1 MPGMSPHSNRS
12 FKPEWNEPA
21 KNVAGSPSN
30 RKLGTPEG
38 PQAQLQAKRSPMRQR
53 PAPGDIASPSSSP
66 LGNKNVIAKS
76 RPPSP
81 GMGMIAM
88 KRPPSPGD
96 ANRAPPSPGRN
107 SPMPPAVRL
116 SNESFEEENKS
127 EVKKSPQKQ
136 KSVRFDE
143 SPPKQRFIFSQN
155 PSIAAPP
162 SRINVSS
169 GSTQKNQGYEEEDNK
184 PKEEAKKTDTF
195 LNQPASP
202 LKKQSNNPLRN
213 NPLFLQRMAEAADSE
228 SDEDEELEM
237 ANAKEKIVTKA
248 TKKLTGMEKMKK
260 LAEISNAKDL
270 LPVCLTPDK
279 GTSADEDSD
288 FGSPLKFVDGPL
300 PSNESEMSATGDANI
315 DKFSNAGENWST
327 AQKSS
332 SKNKLI
338 AGLNKRGMNYAGSPL
353 DVPAFSDEPLLQKEE
368 MTDDMVATGDDN
380 IDKVS
385 NAGKH
390 VSKAQKSPSTN
401 KRSEGLKKR
410 ALNSVKSSSRFSQ
423 ASLTSTVPSTTTNE
437 TKSKPTAPSLQTNIS
452 ETSVSQK
459 VMKESISVFVEK
471 ANKPES
477 ASQKVVKQSMSPLH
491 EMVNKPESS
500 SSPQKE
506 KPAVETT
513 TADRTSQKKP
523 SSSISPNNYVPT
535 AVDNSAGSQSI
546 SDNLSAQSMSSRRKM
561 TIAEKLEKKR
571 STIRSSRRDSS
582 ASLVSAGGRSTA
594 SGKSR
599 KEILDKVKGRMS
611 RSPSPSPLM
620 KKHMHSTQLSVRSKS
635 PMRQMIE
642 AREKK
647 AAKKVEEVDDTF
659 IFLSSAEKEDVKHP
673 MRQMIETREK
683 KAAKKAEEVDDT
695 SIISSS
701 AEKEDVKQNIS
712 GYKDDSVELSKQR
725 HLASQTLNSVPS
737 LISAPSDEK
746 IKITSSTSSEHLS
759 VRAGLSL
766 LHKQNSTMHNLRN
779 PTKVK
784 SPTTKEKIQ
793 STKSLSDNMNRMKV
807 LREKQQRRDAL
818 KVQELE
824 VTVSPKAIFE
834 GSPPNGQS
842 SPSRLNDD
850 TDEDIRHEHFSKPAD
865 DEDDDFSID
874 EFHKDLSPSPKESGT
889 GIAGKKQ
896 SGPLGSRSPWAEVM
910 EQRLKENEVDGVHF
924 NFDDHYTGE
933 TWSSDAGEKQR
944 QVAPQASSP
953 PREEKMPSSPPKP
966 PLFVQSGVATERNLS
981 FNNGKQ
987 SVPLQMSGP
996 MHQNQIYDENVFVG
1010 AYEDLL
1016 PRSTNPLLVRT
1027 CEPTIPTSL
1036 MSVNAHF
1043 AIFGQPV
1050 KEDTLQTMLEADP
1063 VEVSTRTHKPVAA
1076 HQENTLTIPAIAP
1089 PALKRFEAPEA
1100 SAARQGNRSTIPALD
1115 LPAPETPDAMRP
1127 FSPSEFM
1134 EVKRP
1139 TNDQPDQ
1146 EFQRDPFPINSLSSS
1161 NSNDKYFTPPHN
1173 LVDGVKEP
1181 PQGEDE
1187 SYLEES
1193 IIASTLIGQVHVGSL
1208 DEDAETANDVSESI
1222 AEWWDKSYAHTQDD
1236 HVNSD
1241 IKKALSNSKDSISID
1256 EPGNYIIDDSDDD
1269 VFFGLDEGS
1278 PASKG
1283 SPTKRPIPSKVRSG
1297 KGRRVLEVSDSE
1309 DDSDFDKIMDESE
1322 SPQRTKKDFPPPPPK
1337 STPPNKGKKKNF
1349 QQKDADTT
1357 FNGISATDLDSS
1369 GEVNEKSPSPRKEN
1383 DKVSR
1388 IKRSP
1393 ESVKRKDTIGHSTY
1407 DDATF
1412 GNATLETGTFGEYTN
1427 DDSKTYDDGT
1437 YDDTLD
1443 DRSYSSK
1450 SSRSDGS
1457 HTFGSATL
1465 ESMALNKRERKKWS
1479 DWERKDQDTVFSGYS
1494 DDFTMDSREMHVVME
1509 RRALAHEQLL
1519 MHAYTALS
1527 RPPPLGMAEKGTVL
1541 PEQHQSQL
1549 ANSSNSQYQSDGE
1562 NQVPVGPRLSKTIV
1576 KQRQVLEKFCV

>member
-1 MPGMSPHSNRS
+1 MPGVSPRPVSNRS
-12 FKPEWNEPA
+12 ITPEWNEPA

-53 PAPGDIASPSSSP
+53 PSPGDIAIPSSSP
-66 LGNKNVIAKS
+66 LGNKNAIAKS

-81 GMGMIAM
+81 GMGMIGT
-88 KRPPSPGD
+88 KRPPSPGDANRAPPSPGD

-107 SPMPPAVRL
+107 SPMPPAVGF
-116 SNESFEEENKS
+116 SNESFEEESKS
-127 EVKKSPQKQ
+127 EEKKSPQKQ

-169 GSTQKNQGYEEEDNK
+169 GSTQKSQGYEEADKK
-184 PKEEAKKTDTF
+184 PKEEAIEPVPF

-228 SDEDEELEM
+228 SDEDEELGKV
-237 ANAKEKIVTKA
+237 NAKEKIGTKS
-248 TKKLTGMEKMKK
+248 TKKKLTGMEKMKK

-270 LPVCLTPDK
+270 SPMCSTPDK

-300 PSNESEMSATGDANI
+300 PSNESVSQPKEMFGTGDAADI
-315 DKFSNAGENWST
+315 DKFSNAGKHLST
-327 AQKSS
+327 
-332 SKNKLI
+332 N
-338 AGLNKRGMNYAGSPL
+338 
-353 DVPAFSDEPLLQKEE
+353 
-368 MTDDMVATGDDN
+368 
-380 IDKVS
+380 
-385 NAGKH
+385 
-390 VSKAQKSPSTN
+390 AQKSPSANIRT
-401 KRSEGLKKR
+401 EGLQKR
-410 ALNSVKSSSRFSQ
+410 GLNSVKSSSRFSQ
-423 ASLTSTVPSTTTNE
+423 ASLTSTVSSTTTNE
-437 TKSKPTAPSLQTNIS
+437 TKSKPTAS
-452 ETSVSQK
+452 ETSPSVSQK
-459 VMKESISVFVEK
+459 VMKQSISALVQK

-477 ASQKVVKQSMSPLH
+477 VSQEVVKQSMSPK
-491 EMVNKPESS
+491 KPESP
-500 SSPQKE
+500 SSPQKKE
-506 KPAVETT
+506 KAAVETT
-513 TADRTSQKKP
+513 TFVRTSQKKP
-523 SSSISPNNYVPT
+523 SSSISSVPT
-535 AVDNSAGSQSI
+535 ALDNSAGSQSV
-546 SDNLSAQSMSSRRKM
+546 SDNASALSMNSLRKM
-561 TIAEKLEKKR
+561 TITEKLEKKR
-571 STIRSSRRDSS
+571 STIQSSRRGSS

-611 RSPSPSPLM
+611 RSPSPSPLI
-620 KKHMHSTQLSVRSKS
+620 KKHMPSTQKSDRSKS
-635 PMRQMIE
+635 SMQKMIE

-647 AAKKVEEVDDTF
+647 V
-659 IFLSSAEKEDVKHP
+659 
-673 MRQMIETREK
+673 
-683 KAAKKAEEVDDT
+683 AKKAEEFDDAST
-695 SIISSS
+695 ISSS
-701 AEKEDVKQNIS
+701 TEKEEVKQNIS
-712 GYKDDSVELSKQR
+712 GYEDDSVEPSKQR
-725 HLASQTLNSVPS
+725 HISSQTLNSVPS

-746 IKITSSTSSEHLS
+746 IKVASSTPSEHLS
-759 VRAGLSL
+759 VRAGQIL
-766 LHKQNSTMHNLRN
+766 LRKQNSSMHDMRN
-779 PTKVK
+779 PTKATIL
-784 SPTTKEKIQ
+784 TTKEKVH
-793 STKSLSDNMNRMKV
+793 SNKSLSDNMTRMKV

-824 VTVSPKAIFE
+824 VTVSPKASFE
-834 GSPPNGQS
+834 GSPPNRQS
-842 SPSRLNDD
+842 SPSRLIYG
-850 TDEDIRHEHFSKPAD
+850 TDEDIRNEHFSKPAD
-865 DEDDDFSID
+865 DDGDDFSID

-896 SGPLGSRSPWAEVM
+896 SGRLGSRSPWAEVM

-924 NFDDHYTGE
+924 NFDDHYNGE
-933 TWSSDAGEKQR
+933 TWSSDGGEKQGHM
-944 QVAPQASSP
+944 APQASSP
-953 PREEKMPSSPPKP
+953 HRGANMPFTPPKP
-966 PLFVQSGVATERNLS
+966 PLFVQSVVATERNPSL
-981 FNNGKQ
+981 NNEKQ
-987 SVPLQMSGP
+987 SVPLQMPGP
-996 MHQNQIYDENVFVG
+996 THPNQIYDENVFVG

-1043 AIFGQPV
+1043 AIFGQTV
-1050 KEDTLQTMLEADP
+1050 KEDTMRTLLEADP
-1063 VEVSTRTHKPVAA
+1063 VEVSTRTHKPFAA
-1076 HQENTLTIPAIAP
+1076 RQENTPTIPAVAP
-1089 PALKRFEAPEA
+1089 PALKRIE
-1100 SAARQGNRSTIPALD
+1100 
-1115 LPAPETPDAMRP
+1115 APETPAARQENTPTIPATDLPAVKRVQAPETPGAMRP

-1146 EFQRDPFPINSLSSS
+1146 EFQKDPFPINSLSSS
-1161 NSNDKYFTPPHN
+1161 NSDDIYFSPPHN

-1187 SYLEES
+1187 SFLEES

-1256 EPGNYIIDDSDDD
+1256 EPGNKINDDSDDD
-1269 VFFGLDEGS
+1269 VFFGLDAGS

-1283 SPTKRPIPSKVRSG
+1283 DPKKRPMPPKGRSG
-1297 KGRRVLEVSDSE
+1297 KGGRVLEVSDSE
-1309 DDSDFDKIMDESE
+1309 DDSDFDKIMDEKE

-1337 STPPNKGKKKNF
+1337 STPPNKGKKKNL

-1369 GEVNEKSPSPRKEN
+1369 GEVNEKALSPRKESAN
-1383 DKVSR
+1383 SNTLKKDKVSR
-1388 IKRSP
+1388 IKKSP

-1412 GNATLETGTFGEYTN
+1412 GNATLETGTLGEYTN
-1427 DDSKTYDDGT
+1427 DDSRTYDDGT

-1457 HTFGSATL
+1457 YTFGSETL

-1479 DWERKDQDTVFSGYS
+1479 DWERKDQDTVFSGYNS
-1494 DDFTMDSREMHVVME
+1494 TDDFTMESREMHVVME

-1541 PEQHQSQL
+1541 PEQQQPQL
-1549 ANSSNSQYQSDGE
+1549 ANSNSSQYQSDGE
-1562 NQVPVGPRLSKTIV
+1562 NQVPVGLRASKTIV

>member
-1 MPGMSPHSNRS
+1 MPGMSPRPVSNRS
-12 FKPEWNEPA
+12 ITPEWNEPA
-21 KNVAGSPSN
+21 KNVAGSSSN

-53 PAPGDIASPSSSP
+53 PSPGDIASPSSSP
-66 LGNKNVIAKS
+66 LGNKNAITKS

-81 GMGMIAM
+81 GMGMIGT

-96 ANRAPPSPGRN
+96 ANRAPPSPGDSNRAPPSPGRN
-107 SPMPPAVRL
+107 SPILPAVRL
-116 SNESFEEENKS
+116 SNESFEEESKS
-127 EVKKSPQKQ
+127 EEKKSPEKQ

-169 GSTQKNQGYEEEDNK
+169 GSTQKVQGYEEADKK
-184 PKEEAKKTDTF
+184 PKEEAKEPVPV

-213 NPLFLQRMAEAADSE
+213 NPLFLQRLAEAADSE
-228 SDEDEELEM
+228 SDEDEELEKV
-237 ANAKEKIVTKA
+237 NAKEKLVTKS
-248 TKKLTGMEKMKK
+248 TKKKLTGMEKMKK

-270 LPVCLTPDK
+270 SPVCSTPDK
-279 GTSADEDSD
+279 GTNADDDSD

-300 PSNESEMSATGDANI
+300 LSNESVSQPKEMFATGDANI
-315 DKFSNAGENWST
+315 DKFSNAGKHLST
-327 AQKSS
+327 NAQESP
-332 SKNKLI
+332 SKNKRI
-338 AGLNKRGMNYAGSPL
+338 EGLQKRGM
-353 DVPAFSDEPLLQKEE
+353 
-368 MTDDMVATGDDN
+368 
-380 IDKVS
+380 
-385 NAGKH
+385 
-390 VSKAQKSPSTN
+390 
-401 KRSEGLKKR
+401 
-410 ALNSVKSSSRFSQ
+410 NSVKSSSRFSQ
-423 ASLTSTVPSTTTNE
+423 ASLTSTVSSTMTNE
-437 TKSKPTAPSLQTNIS
+437 TKSKPKAPSSLQTNIS
-452 ETSVSQK
+452 ETPSSVSQK
-459 VMKESISVFVEK
+459 IMKPSKNALVQN

-477 ASQKVVKQSMSPLH
+477 VSQKVVKQSMSPK
-491 EMVNKPESS
+491 KPETP

-506 KPAVETT
+506 KAAVETMT
-513 TADRTSQKKP
+513 VVGTSQTKP
-523 SSSISPNNYVPT
+523 SSSISPNNFVPT
-535 AVDNSAGSQSI
+535 ALDNSAGSQSV
-546 SDNLSAQSMSSRRKM
+546 SDNVSALSMNSMRKM
-561 TIAEKLEKKR
+561 TITEKLEKKR
-571 STIRSSRRDSS
+571 STIQSSRRGSS

-611 RSPSPSPLM
+611 RSPSPSPLI
-620 KKHMHSTQLSVRSKS
+620 KKHMPSTQKSVRSKS
-635 PMRQMIE
+635 SMQKMIE

-647 AAKKVEEVDDTF
+647 AAKK
-659 IFLSSAEKEDVKHP
+659 
-673 MRQMIETREK
+673 
-683 KAAKKAEEVDDT
+683 AEEFDDT
-695 SIISSS
+695 STISSS
-701 AEKEDVKQNIS
+701 TEKEDVKQKIS
-712 GYKDDSVELSKQR
+712 GYKDDSVEPSKQR

-737 LISAPSDEK
+737 LISAPSDEETK
-746 IKITSSTSSEHLS
+746 VASSTPSEHLS
-759 VRAGLSL
+759 VRAGQIL
-766 LHKQNSTMHNLRN
+766 LRKQNSTMHNLRN
-779 PTKVK
+779 PTKAK
-784 SPTTKEKIQ
+784 SPTTKEKIH
-793 STKSLSDNMNRMKV
+793 STKSLSDNMTRMQV

-824 VTVSPKAIFE
+824 VTVSPKASFE
-834 GSPPNGQS
+834 SSPPNRQPA
-842 SPSRLNDD
+842 PSRLIYG
-850 TDEDIRHEHFSKPAD
+850 TDEDIRTERFSKPAD
-865 DEDDDFSID
+865 DDDDDFSID
-874 EFHKDLSPSPKESGT
+874 EFHKDLSPSPKESRT
-889 GIAGKKQ
+889 GNAGKKE
-896 SGPLGSRSPWAEVM
+896 SGRLGSRSPWAEVM

-924 NFDDHYTGE
+924 NFDDHYNGE
-933 TWSSDAGEKQR
+933 TWSSDGGEKQR
-944 QVAPQASSP
+944 HVAPQASSP
-953 PREEKMPSSPPKP
+953 LRDENLPPSPPKP

-981 FNNGKQ
+981 FNNEKQ
-987 SVPLQMSGP
+987 SVPLQMPGP
-996 MHQNQIYDENVFVG
+996 THPHQIYDENVFVG

-1036 MSVNAHF
+1036 MSVNAHY

-1050 KEDTLQTMLEADP
+1050 KEDTMRTLLEADP
-1063 VEVSTRTHKPVAA
+1063 VEVSTRTHKPVVARK
-1076 HQENTLTIPAIAP
+1076 ENAPTIPAVAP
-1089 PALKRFEAPEA
+1089 PALKRVE
-1100 SAARQGNRSTIPALD
+1100 
-1115 LPAPETPDAMRP
+1115 APETPAARQENTSTIPTIDLSAVKRVQAPETPGAMRP
-1127 FSPSEFM
+1127 FSPSEFT
-1134 EVKRP
+1134 EGNRP
-1139 TNDQPDQ
+1139 ANDLLDQ

-1161 NSNDKYFTPPHN
+1161 HSNDVYFSPPHN

-1187 SYLEES
+1187 SDLDDS

-1208 DEDAETANDVSESI
+1208 DEDEETSNDVSKSI

-1236 HVNSD
+1236 TVNSD
-1241 IKKALSNSKDSISID
+1241 IKMALSNSKDSISID
-1256 EPGNYIIDDSDDD
+1256 ELGNKINDDSDDD

-1278 PASKG
+1278 PTSKG
-1283 SPTKRPIPSKVRSG
+1283 GPKKRPIPSKVSSG
-1297 KGRRVLEVSDSE
+1297 KDRRVSEVSDSE
-1309 DDSDFDKIMDESE
+1309 DDSDFDKIMDEKE

-1349 QQKDADTT
+1349 QQQDAVTT
-1357 FNGISATDLDSS
+1357 FNGVSAADLDTS
-1369 GEVNEKSPSPRKEN
+1369 GEVNEKAPSPRKESAN
-1383 DKVSR
+1383 SNTLKKDKVSG
-1388 IKRSP
+1388 IKKSP

-1407 DDATF
+1407 DDVTF

-1427 DDSKTYDDGT
+1427 DDSRTYDDGT

-1457 HTFGSATL
+1457 YTFGSATL

-1479 DWERKDQDTVFSGYS
+1479 DWERKDQDTVFSSYT

-1541 PEQHQSQL
+1541 PEQQQPQL
-1549 ANSSNSQYQSDGE
+1549 ANSSSSQYQSDGE
-1562 NQVPVGPRLSKTIV
+1562 NQVPVGPRSSKTIV